1 MMLRSKEK
9 KTTGLALTNYTTDQ
23 RFFLFEIDINSGE
36 VRERIINVYRHNG
49 LDLLEH
55 RTGLG
60 WHYLSPTLLSKE
72 TWRKIRD
79 ELKDINVDCPM
90 ITLRL
95 EPNKYINEDQVWYLY
110 KWYNFNTCRN
120 NSIECVNKLN
130 SIWPIPDD
138 CLHIYLHSNVHTDL
152 KIVPYP
158 LPK

>member
-1 MMLRSKEK
+1 MMLRSKE
-9 KTTGLALTNYTTDQ
+9 TTTHGLALTNKTNAQT
-23 RFFLFEIDINSGE
+23 FFLFEIDINSGE
-36 VRERIINVYRHNG
+36 VRERIINVYRRNG

-95 EPNKYINEDQVWYLY
+95 ENNKYIDEKVWYLY
-110 KWYNFNTCRN
+110 KWYNFNTCRY
-120 NSIECVNKLN
+120 NSIECVNLLN
-130 SIWPIPDD
+130 KIWSIPDD
-138 CLHIYLHSNVHTDL
+138 CLHIYARATVHTDL